1 MNRIHP
7 ALQGV
12 YAGRSIDLQNLPALI
27 QSIERQPLPPAEL
40 FRAHAGLFADHF
52 AERARRLELLHQN
65 RDALALVDRQHR
77 AGEIDSF
84 RYGSRR
90 YDSADARR
98 MLTGIDRQ
106 LDDEERWWADFDRR
120 LFRIHYQMVRDLG
133 AEAARDLRLRYEFHL
148 GLQEIE
154 GEMSRRRRTLSRVA
168 SFVNDTDG
176 PLSYAD
182 FHDVRAELME
192 SYDAFAKCLQ
202 KACRLRPPNLKGLPP
217 DQPLANA
224 LLSEAP
230 VAPLK
235 PVAQTVSGRWVG
247 KFARQLDEMR
257 NGAQRVLGE
266 SLEEL
271 LARLAWIAHRWEEA
285 PTISPEVEETGPDDS
300 PDEQAVRESL
310 LQPLDDEPEFE
321 LSEGDVLTE
330 PLEEAEQP
338 NAELDEEPDEEE
350 FQLSEQD
357 VLAEP
362 EAAGED
368 VAIEDIDPDDHNNRP
383 RHWSV

>member
-40 FRAHAGLFADHF
+40 LRAHAGLFVDNF

-77 AGEIDSF
+77 VGEIDSF
-84 RYGSRR
+84 LYGSRR

-98 MLTGIDRQ
+98 MLIGIDRQ

-120 LFRIHYQMVRDLG
+120 LFRIHYQMARDLG

-192 SYDAFAKCLQ
+192 SYDAFGKCLQ

-224 LLSEAP
+224 FLSEAP

-257 NGAQRVLGE
+257 NGRNG
-266 SLEEL
+266 SW
-271 LARLAWIAHRWEEA
+271 ARAWRNCWRGWRGSPTAGKRRPRYRRRWRRRGRRIAGRA
-285 PTISPEVEETGPDDS
+285 GGARIPSPAARRRAGVR
-300 PDEQAVRESL
+300 AVRGGRA
-310 LQPLDDEPEFE
+310 DRAARR
-321 LSEGDVLTE
+321 GGA
-330 PLEEAEQP
+330 AECG
-338 NAELDEEPDEEE
+338 
-350 FQLSEQD
+350 
-357 VLAEP
+357 
-362 EAAGED
+362 AG
-368 VAIEDIDPDDHNNRP
+368 
-383 RHWSV
+383 